1 MQLTLESQKIEDVA
15 VIRCAG
21 RIVTG
26 EEVASLSRELERL
39 MQTSKKIVL
48 QLAGVNFIDSVGVG
62 ALVRMLGVLRNQR
75 GDLRLCQVSPFVL
88 KVLQATNL
96 DRIFRPSATEK
107 EAIEAF
113 AAWPPSPEELSSA
126 SKTRIVCID
135 TSNDLLAYLRALLQ
149 RSGYETFTTR
159 YLTDALTLVRAAK
172 ASVVICAPGIHN
184 NEGAMEDF
192 RRSASGVPVLAL
204 PPDFATSEAS
214 QAGRDLVSRI
224 QSMVDGQP

>member
-1 MQLTLESQKIEDVA
+1 MQLTFETQKFEDIA

-26 EEVASLSRELERL
+26 EEVQALSREFERL
-39 MQTSKKIVL
+39 MQTTKKIVL
-48 QLAGVNFIDSVGVG
+48 QLAEVNFIDSVGVG

-88 KVLQATNL
+88 KVLEATNL

-113 AAWPPSPEELSSA
+113 AVRPPSPEEVSSA

-135 TSNDLLAYLRALLQ
+135 TSTDLLAYLRALLQ
-149 RSGYETFTTR
+149 RLGYETFTTR
-159 YLTDALTLVRAAK
+159 YLTEALTLARAAK
-172 ASVVICAPGIHN
+172 ARLVICGPGMRD
-184 NEGAMEDF
+184 NERAMEDF
-192 RRSASGVPVLAL
+192 RRGASEVPLLML
-204 PPDFATSEAS
+204 PSDFATSEAS

-224 QSMVDGQP
+224 QSMLDGHP

>member
-21 RIVTG
+21 RLVTG
-26 EEVASLSRELERL
+26 EEVHSLSLEFER
-39 MQTSKKIVL
+39 MTQTTKKIVL
-48 QLAGVNFIDSVGVG
+48 HLAEVNFIDSVGVG
-62 ALVRMLGVLRNQR
+62 ALVRMLGVLRNQH
-75 GDLRLCQVSPFVL
+75 GALRLCQVSPFVL

-107 EAIEAF
+107 EALEAF
-113 AAWPPSPEELSSA
+113 AARLPSPEEVPSA

-149 RSGYETFTTR
+149 RLGYETFTTR

-172 ASVVICAPGIHN
+172 ASVVICGPGMRS
-184 NEGAMEDF
+184 NERAMEEF

-224 QSMVDGQP
+224 QSVLGGQP